1 MVQQLQAAV
10 PFVMY
15 SEFVLQSEK
24 QELADFFCKSNL
36 PFDANFDLLKI
47 LAQESN
53 LACIVVFIVFAS
65 IVQASFME
73 LVQLSS
79 VLYVL
84 SELLTERELEFVPP
98 SPHEGLLIFPPKI
111 NE

>member
-1 MVQQLQAAV
+1 
-10 PFVMY
+10 MY
-15 SEFVLQSEK
+15 SEFVLQSGK
-24 QELADFFCKSNL
+24 KDIANAFCTSNL
-36 PFDANFDLLKI
+36 PFGANFDLLKI

-53 LACIVVFIVFAS
+53 LASMVVFIVFAS

-73 LVQLSS
+73 LVQFRS
-79 VLYVL
+79 VLYVF

-111 NE
+111 DEYTRN